1 MQIFIEQLKQIGFRT
16 ETYFSVACV
25 RACERTQKNYKNQI
39 KTQLEQRGLVQVSEA
54 LL

>member
-1 MQIFIEQLKQIGFRT
+1 MQIFKEQLKQIGFGT

-25 RACERTQKNYKNQI
+25 RASTHRKIIKNQI
-39 KTQLEQRGLVQVSEA
+39 KTQLEQRGLVQVSET